1 MGLRFVSII
10 TVGDQPVLAAMREI
24 AALMNI
30 KSSHTRTY
38 FMRSPDP
45 SLGGRCPIEAW
56 LDDRDGDHA
65 QVRALAA
72 AYGGQ
77 T

>member
-1 MGLRFVSII
+1 
-10 TVGDQPVLAAMREI
+10 MREDTEILEATKAI

-30 KSSHTRTY
+30 KSSATRAY
-38 FMRSPDP
+38 FIHSPDP
-45 SLGGRCPIEAW
+45 SLGKRCPIEAW
-56 LDDRDGDHA
+56 LDDRDGDRA